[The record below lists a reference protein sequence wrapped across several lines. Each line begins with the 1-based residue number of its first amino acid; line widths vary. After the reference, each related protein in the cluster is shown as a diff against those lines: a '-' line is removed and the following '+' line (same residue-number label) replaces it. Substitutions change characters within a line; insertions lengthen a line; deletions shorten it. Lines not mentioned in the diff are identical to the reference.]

1 MSMRSH
7 YCGLVT
13 EALMGQTVSLCG
25 WVNRRRDHGGVIFVD
40 VRDREGYV
48 QVVCDPD
55 RADMFKTAEGL
66 RNEFCIQIKGLVR
79 ARPEGTTNDG
89 LKSGKIEILCHELTV
104 LNPSVTPP
112 FLLDD
117 DNLSETTRLTHR
129 VLDLRRPYMQN
140 NLMLRYKVAMETRK
154 FLDEHGFIDI
164 ETPMLT
170 KSTPE
175 GARDY
180 LVPSRVHD
188 GHFFALPQSPQLF
201 KQLLMVAGYD
211 RYYQITK
218 CFRDEDL
225 RADRQPEF
233 TQIDI
238 ETSFLGEQ
246 EIRDMFQEMIKQ
258 IFSKVL
264 NIDLGNFPVMA
275 YSEAMYRFGSDKPDL
290 RVKLEF
296 TELTDIMGDVD
307 FKVFSTPATTPGG
320 RVVAL
325 RVPGGAEISRGEIDG
340 YTEFVKIYG
349 AKGLAWIKV
358 NEVAKGRDGL
368 QSPIVKN
375 LHDAAIAEILKRT
388 NAQDGDILFFGA
400 DKAKVVNDGIGALR
414 LKIGHSEFAKKSGLF
429 ENRWAPLWVVDFPM
443 FEFDEESQR
452 YTAVHHPFTAPKDGH
467 EDWMVTA
474 PEKCIAKGYDMVLNG
489 WEIGGGSVR
498 IHRADV
504 QQKVFDAL
512 KITPDEAQL
521 KFGFLLAAVWR
532 ATPRWFGLRLRPH
545 HHSDDGRRLYSR
557 CDCFDCFSQNTT
569 RSMLAHTSAKPRGR
583 KTIARI
589 AHSGAQPRCREG
601 LNQAKSRFS
610 GFFHIR
616 LRLSATCKG
625 SVSS

>member
-1 MSMRSH
+1 MAMRTH

-55 RADMFKTAEGL
+55 RADMFKVAEGL
-66 RNEFCIQIKGLVR
+66 RNEFCVQIKGLVR
-79 ARPEGTTNDG
+79 ARPEGTVNEG
-89 LKSGKIEILCHELTV
+89 LKSGKIEILCHELIV

-112 FLLDD
+112 FQIDEE
-117 DNLSETTRLTHR
+117 NLSETTRLTHR

-140 NLMLRYKVAMETRK
+140 NLMLRYRVSMEVRK
-154 FLDEHGFIDI
+154 FLDASGFVDI

-188 GHFFALPQSPQLF
+188 GQFFALPQSPQLF
-201 KQLLMVAGYD
+201 KQLLMVAGFD

-238 ETSFLGEQ
+238 ETSFLGEE
-246 EIRDMFQEMIKQ
+246 EIRDMFQGMITTVFKNT
-258 IFSKVL
+258 IGV
-264 NIDLGNFPVMA
+264 DLGEFPVMT
-275 YSEAMYRFGSDKPDL
+275 YFDAMHLYGSDKPDL

-296 TELTDIMGDVD
+296 TEVTDVMADVD
-307 FKVFSTPATTPGG
+307 FKVFSGAATMKGG

-325 RVPGGAEISRGEIDG
+325 RIPHGSDEGGGISRGEIDA

-349 AKGLAWIKV
+349 AKGLAYIRV
-358 NEVAKGRDGL
+358 NDLSKGRDGL

-375 LHDAAIAEILKRT
+375 IHDKAL
-388 NAQDGDILFFGA
+388 NAVLERSGAQNGDLIFFGA
-400 DKAKVVNDGIGALR
+400 DKAKIVNDAIGALR
-414 LKIGHSEFAKKSGLF
+414 IKIGHSEFGKKNGLF
-429 ENRWAPLWVVDFPM
+429 ETGWRPMWVVDFPM
-443 FEFDEESQR
+443 FEFDEEAQR
-452 YTAVHHPFTAPKDGH
+452 YTATHHPFTAPKDGH

-474 PEKCIAKGYDMVLNG
+474 PEKCISKGYDMVLNG
-489 WEIGGGSVR
+489 WEMGGGSVR

-512 KITPDEAQL
+512 KISPEEAQL
-521 KFGFLLAAVWR
+521 KFGFLLDALQYGAPPHGGL
-532 ATPRWFGLRLRPH
+532 AFGLDRIVTLMTGAESIRDVIAFPKTQRAQCLLTQAPSPVDEKQLRE
-545 HHSDDGRRLYSR
+545 L
-557 CDCFDCFSQNTT
+557 
-569 RSMLAHTSAKPRGR
+569 
-583 KTIARI
+583 
-589 AHSGAQPRCREG
+589 
-601 LNQAKSRFS
+601 
-610 GFFHIR
+610 HIR
-616 LRLSATCKG
+616 LRTTDAAKAA
-625 SVSS
+625 